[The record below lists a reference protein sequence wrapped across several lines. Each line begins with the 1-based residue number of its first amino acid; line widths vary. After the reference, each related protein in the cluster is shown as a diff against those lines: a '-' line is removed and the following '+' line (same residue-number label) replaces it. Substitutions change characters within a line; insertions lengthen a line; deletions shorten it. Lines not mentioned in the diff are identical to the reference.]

1 MPNTSNKINLKD
13 EIGGYDIYGNPKIVS
28 TMQAELKAE
37 VEAGKRGE
45 GMTQDELKKACEKW
59 LTRKR

>member
-1 MPNTSNKINLKD
+1 MKQQNSSN
-13 EIGGYDIYGNPKIVS
+13 EIGGYDIYGNSKTIS
-28 TMQAELKAE
+28 TMQVELKAE

-45 GMTQDELKKACEKW
+45 GMTQDELKKNSEEW